1 MSSKPTRTTLAAMVA
16 LAREARELA
25 HAPYSG
31 FKVGADVHAVSRA
44 TISISSATRAIRDS
58 SRAMAKAFL
67 NPADVK
73 P

>member
-1 MSSKPTRTTLAAMVA
+1 MRKSVR
-16 LAREARELA
+16 
-25 HAPYSG
+25 AP
-31 FKVGADVHAVSRA
+31 FRVGGDVTAVSRA
-44 TISISSATRAIRDS
+44 TITISSAARAIRDS

>member
-1 MSSKPTRTTLAAMVA
+1 MQPAEFAAQFVGKSV
-16 LAREARELA
+16 R
-25 HAPYSG
+25 AP

-44 TISISSATRAIRDS
+44 SISINSATRAIRDS
-58 SRAMAKAFL
+58 TRIMAKTFL